1 MKDIK
6 THLIR
11 FAVALMILSCVF
23 PSSGG
28 EITPPVVT
36 LRDIAHMPHLA
47 MGEKVQLADHATLFV
62 PEGYAVPA
70 SGEIHLS
77 VHFHGVDWFP
87 MEEHHRRN
95 ATNPLLI
102 YGGME
107 GSSRYQKPF
116 EDKSLFGKLL
126 QDVENYFKTHGAPGA
141 SRVSSVEISSFSAG
155 YGAVREILKSPEY
168 VNMITTLI
176 LADSCYASFATPGGG
191 ADRKPLPE
199 NMAPFISFARL
210 AADGKKDFVMSF
222 SQLVT
227 KDYAST
233 SDTARA
239 LVAGVGGE
247 FSNVPP
253 DSFLSAHHL
262 LKYPLLYRF
271 DKGGLHVWGY
281 GGNDPGAHM
290 ALARATADFYQ
301 ALKSPASV
309 VLPVKM
315 VLKDGKMVASIPRT
329 PIPPPRRNVP
339 GKRFTLSAGRQMYVP
354 DFFKP
359 ELTTQTRVV
368 VFFLGAPWCSEQ
380 NFYDARKN
388 GVLVSIG
395 EAKKGEFAEWG
406 NLFPALLKQVVKTL
420 ADADI
425 TSKPLGGVCISSF
438 SGGYTAVKEILSR
451 VEYEPLISDIVLA
464 DSLYPPHL
472 PDKKNA
478 LDPVAMEPFLKFARR
493 AAKGGGSFWFSHLFP
508 PEEPY
513 RDNTTTLAAGYLI
526 DTLGLERHPASGT
539 NSRGAQLLYRAER
552 GNLHILGYAGMTT
565 QDHFEHFYALCDLFH
580 QTSLPDAPAMEK

>member
-1 MKDIK
+1 MKDVK

-11 FAVALMILSCVF
+11 FAFALMILSYVF
-23 PSSGG
+23 PASGR

-47 MGEKVQLADHATLFV
+47 KGEKVQLAEHATLFV
-62 PEGYAVPA
+62 PEGYDVPA
-70 SGEIHLS
+70 SGEIFLS

-87 MEEHHRRN
+87 IEEHHRRN

-102 YGGME
+102 FGGME
-107 GSSRYQKPF
+107 GSSKYQKPF
-116 EDKSLFGKLL
+116 EDKNLFSNLL
-126 QDVENYFKTHGAPGA
+126 KDVENYFKTHGAPQT
-141 SRVSSVEISSFSAG
+141 SRVTSVEISSFSAG

-168 VNMITTLI
+168 VNMIKTLI

-199 NMAPFISFARL
+199 QMEPFISFARL
-210 AADGKKDFVMSF
+210 AADGKKDFVMTF

-239 LVAGVGGE
+239 LVAGVDGE
-247 FSNVPP
+247 FKNIPP
-253 DSFLSAHHL
+253 DSILSANHY
-262 LKYPLLYRF
+262 LKYPLLYRY

-281 GGNDPGAHM
+281 GGDDPGAHM
-290 ALARATADFYQ
+290 AQARATADFYQ
-301 ALKSPASV
+301 ALKSPASI
-309 VLPVKM
+309 VLPVTM
-315 VLKDGKMVASIPRT
+315 VLKDGKQVAGIPRN
-329 PIPPPRRNVP
+329 PIAPPRRNVP
-339 GKRFTLSAGRQMYVP
+339 GKRFSLGTARQLFVP

-359 ELTTQTRVV
+359 EVTTQTRVV

-388 GVLVSIG
+388 GVLVSIN
-395 EAKKGEFAEWG
+395 EAKGAAFSEWG
-406 NLFPALLKQVVKTL
+406 KLFPALLKQVQKTL
-420 ADADI
+420 ADEDI

-438 SGGYTAVKEILSR
+438 SGGYTAVREILSKP
-451 VEYEPLISDIVLA
+451 EYEPLISDVVLA
-464 DSLYPPHL
+464 DSLYPPRL
-472 PDKKNA
+472 PDNKNA
-478 LDPVAMEPFLKFARR
+478 INPTAMEPFVRYARR
-493 AAKGGGSFWFSHLFP
+493 AMKGECSFWFSHLYP

-539 NSRGAQLLYRAER
+539 NSRGAQLLYRVDS

-565 QDHFEHFYALCDLFH
+565 QDHFEHFYALSDLLR
-580 QTSLPDAPAMEK
+580 QTSLPDASAAEK

>member
-1 MKDIK
+1 MKDVK

-11 FAVALMILSCVF
+11 FAFALMILSYVF
-23 PSSGG
+23 PASGR

-47 MGEKVQLADHATLFV
+47 KGEKVQLAEHATLFV
-62 PEGYAVPA
+62 PEGYDVPA
-70 SGEIHLS
+70 SGEIFLS

-87 MEEHHRRN
+87 IEEHHRRN

-102 YGGME
+102 FGGME
-107 GSSRYQKPF
+107 GSSKYQKPF
-116 EDKSLFGKLL
+116 EDKNLFSNLL
-126 QDVENYFKTHGAPGA
+126 KDVENYFKTHGAPQT
-141 SRVSSVEISSFSAG
+141 SRVTSVEISSFSAG

-168 VNMITTLI
+168 VNMIKTLI

-199 NMAPFISFARL
+199 QMEPFISFARL
-210 AADGKKDFVMSF
+210 AADGKKDFVMTF

-239 LVAGVGGE
+239 LVAGVDGE
-247 FSNVPP
+247 FKNIPP
-253 DSFLSAHHL
+253 DSILSANHY
-262 LKYPLLYRF
+262 LKYPLLYRY

-281 GGNDPGAHM
+281 GGDDPGAHM
-290 ALARATADFYQ
+290 AQARATADFYQ
-301 ALKSPASV
+301 ALKSPASI
-309 VLPVKM
+309 VLPVTM
-315 VLKDGKMVASIPRT
+315 VLKDGKQVAGIPRN
-329 PIPPPRRNVP
+329 PIAPPRRNVP
-339 GKRFTLSAGRQMYVP
+339 GKRFSLGTARQLFVP
-354 DFFKP
+354 DYFKP
-359 ELTTQTRVV
+359 EVTTQTRVV

-388 GVLVSIG
+388 GVLVSIN
-395 EAKKGEFAEWG
+395 EAKGAAFSEWG
-406 NLFPALLKQVVKTL
+406 KLFPALLKQVQKTL
-420 ADADI
+420 ADEDI

-438 SGGYTAVKEILSR
+438 SGGYTAVREILSKP
-451 VEYEPLISDIVLA
+451 EYEPLISDVVLA
-464 DSLYPPHL
+464 DSLYPPRL
-472 PDKKNA
+472 PDNKNA
-478 LDPVAMEPFLKFARR
+478 INPTAMEPFVRYARR
-493 AAKGGGSFWFSHLFP
+493 AMKGECSFWFSHLYP

-539 NSRGAQLLYRAER
+539 NSRGAQLLYRVDS

-565 QDHFEHFYALCDLFH
+565 QDHFEHFYALSDLLR
-580 QTSLPDAPAMEK
+580 QTSLPDASAAEK

>member
-1 MKDIK
+1 MKDVK

-11 FAVALMILSCVF
+11 FAFALMILSYVF
-23 PSSGG
+23 PASGR

-47 MGEKVQLADHATLFV
+47 KGEKVQLAEHATLFV
-62 PEGYAVPA
+62 PEGYDVPA

-87 MEEHHRRN
+87 IEEHHRRN

-102 YGGME
+102 FGGME
-107 GSSRYQKPF
+107 GSSKYQKPF
-116 EDKSLFGKLL
+116 EDKNLFSNLL
-126 QDVENYFKTHGAPGA
+126 KDVENYFKTHGAPQT
-141 SRVSSVEISSFSAG
+141 SRVTSVEISSFSAG

-168 VNMITTLI
+168 VNMIKTLI

-199 NMAPFISFARL
+199 QMEPFISFARL
-210 AADGKKDFVMSF
+210 AADGKKDFVMTF

-239 LVAGVGGE
+239 LVAGVDGE
-247 FSNVPP
+247 FKNIPP
-253 DSFLSAHHL
+253 DSILSANHY
-262 LKYPLLYRF
+262 LKYPLLYRY

-281 GGNDPGAHM
+281 GGDDPGAHM
-290 ALARATADFYQ
+290 AQARATADFYQ
-301 ALKSPASV
+301 ALKSPASI
-309 VLPVKM
+309 VLPVTM
-315 VLKDGKMVASIPRT
+315 VLKDGKQVAGIPRN
-329 PIPPPRRNVP
+329 PIAPPRRNVP
-339 GKRFTLSAGRQMYVP
+339 GKRFSLGTARQLFVP

-359 ELTTQTRVV
+359 EVTTQTRVV

-388 GVLVSIG
+388 GVLVSIN
-395 EAKKGEFAEWG
+395 EAKSAAFSEWG
-406 NLFPALLKQVVKTL
+406 KLFPALLKQVQKTL

-438 SGGYTAVKEILSR
+438 SGGYTAVREILSKP
-451 VEYEPLISDIVLA
+451 EYEPLISDIVLA
-464 DSLYPPHL
+464 DSLYPPRL
-472 PDKKNA
+472 PDNKNA
-478 LDPVAMEPFLKFARR
+478 INPTAMEPFVRYARR
-493 AAKGGGSFWFSHLFP
+493 AMKGECSFWFSHLYP

-539 NSRGAQLLYRAER
+539 NSRGAQLLYRVDS

-565 QDHFEHFYALCDLFH
+565 QDHFEHFYALSDLLR
-580 QTSLPDAPAMEK
+580 QTSLPDASAAEK

>member
-1 MKDIK
+1 MKDVK

-11 FAVALMILSCVF
+11 FAFALMILSYVF
-23 PSSGG
+23 PASGR

-47 MGEKVQLADHATLFV
+47 KGEKVQLAEHATLFV
-62 PEGYAVPA
+62 PEGYDVPA
-70 SGEIHLS
+70 SGEIFLS

-107 GSSRYQKPF
+107 GSSKYQKPF
-116 EDKSLFGKLL
+116 EDKNLFSNLL
-126 QDVENYFKTHGAPGA
+126 KDVENYFKTHGAPQT
-141 SRVSSVEISSFSAG
+141 SRVTSVEISSFSAG

-168 VNMITTLI
+168 VNMIKTLI

-199 NMAPFISFARL
+199 QMEPFISFARL
-210 AADGKKDFVMSF
+210 AADGKKDFVMTF

-239 LVAGVGGE
+239 LVAGVDGE
-247 FSNVPP
+247 FKNIPP
-253 DSFLSAHHL
+253 DSILSANHY
-262 LKYPLLYRF
+262 LKYPLLYRY

-281 GGNDPGAHM
+281 GGDDPGAHM
-290 ALARATADFYQ
+290 AQARATADFYQ
-301 ALKSPASV
+301 ALKSPASI
-309 VLPVKM
+309 VLPVTM
-315 VLKDGKMVASIPRT
+315 VLKDGKQVAGIPRN
-329 PIPPPRRNVP
+329 PIAPPRRNVP
-339 GKRFTLSAGRQMYVP
+339 GKRFSLGTARQLFVP

-359 ELTTQTRVV
+359 EVTTQTRVV

-388 GVLVSIG
+388 GVLVSIN
-395 EAKKGEFAEWG
+395 EAKSAAFSEWG
-406 NLFPALLKQVVKTL
+406 KLFPALLKQVQKTL

-438 SGGYTAVKEILSR
+438 SGGYTAVREILSKP
-451 VEYEPLISDIVLA
+451 EYEPLISDVVLA
-464 DSLYPPHL
+464 DSLYPPRL
-472 PDKKNA
+472 PDNKNA
-478 LDPVAMEPFLKFARR
+478 INPTAMEPFVRYARR
-493 AAKGGGSFWFSHLFP
+493 AMKGECSFWFSHLYP

-539 NSRGAQLLYRAER
+539 NSRGAQLLYRVDS

-565 QDHFEHFYALCDLFH
+565 QDHFEHFYALSDLLR
-580 QTSLPDAPAMEK
+580 QTSLPDASAAEK